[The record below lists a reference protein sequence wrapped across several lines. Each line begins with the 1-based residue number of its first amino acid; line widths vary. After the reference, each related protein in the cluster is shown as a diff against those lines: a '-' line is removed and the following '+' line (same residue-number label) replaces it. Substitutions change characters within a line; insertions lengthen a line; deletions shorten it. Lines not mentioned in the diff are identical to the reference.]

1 MSNLYECPTPVSGY
15 GEIDMPNVLDT
26 VYKDN
31 YHLVA
36 IINGHRRWFVSRKGT
51 ENGQM
56 ISKIG
61 SSRITEEVIKN
72 MTDMVF
78 KDYRSLYFSINGD
91 PFATQQRNPHS
102 NLL

>member
-36 IINGHRRWFVSRKGT
+36 IITWW
-51 ENGQM
+51 Q
-56 ISKIG
+56 
-61 SSRITEEVIKN
+61 SSMGIVADLSSEKAPKTGR
-72 MTDMVF
+72 
-78 KDYRSLYFSINGD
+78 
-91 PFATQQRNPHS
+91 
-102 NLL
+102 

>member
-36 IINGHRRWFVSRKGT
+36 SINGHRR
-51 ENGQM
+51 
-56 ISKIG
+56 
-61 SSRITEEVIKN
+61 
-72 MTDMVF
+72 
-78 KDYRSLYFSINGD
+78 
-91 PFATQQRNPHS
+91 
-102 NLL
+102 